1 MQQHQ
6 GDTETIDSVFPA
18 PPTPPEGGNN
28 ADAWDDPPKRP
39 RSTSDAWDEPRRST
53 QLVAIEGDILE
64 PDDDDDTDE
73 QDAWKGMTPVQLRT
87 RGPDGLTPKQRAF
100 VAAYLGTEGNGTAS
114 AIAAG
119 VSVSCAHVSASR
131 WLRDPHVIA
140 VLRER
145 IGATY
150 VAIAPAMQ
158 AAMLKL
164 ALNSKSEFVRQQ
176 AAKDLLDRA
185 AIQPPEARGIN
196 VRVAID
202 LS

>member
-1 MQQHQ
+1 MQQDQ
-6 GDTETIDSVFPA
+6 GDTETIDSDFLA
-18 PPTPPEGGNN
+18 PPTPPEGGDN
-28 ADAWDDPPKRP
+28 ADAWDAPPRQ
-39 RSTSDAWDEPRRST
+39 RLSDEDLWDAPARST
-53 QLVAIEGDILE
+53 QLVPIEGDILE
-64 PDDDDDTDE
+64 PDDDDDADE
-73 QDAWKGMTPVQLRT
+73 QDAWKGMTPQQLRT
-87 RGPDGLTPKQRAF
+87 RGADGLTPKQRAF
-100 VAAYLGTEGNGTAS
+100 VAAYLDTQGNGTAS

-119 VSVSCAHVSASR
+119 VSETCAHVSASR